1 MTQAATATLLFT
13 DLVNS
18 TELLGRAGDERA
30 QQIFRAHHKLLS
42 DAVVAHGG
50 HEVKWLGDGLMVA
63 FPSAADAV
71 RCAIAMQQSGRRP
84 LAGARLGLRAGLH
97 VGEVLR
103 DEADYFGTAV
113 VVARRLCE
121 RAAAGQIIA
130 SSLVSGLLAGRQ
142 NFSFRDLG
150 ALELKGLAAPVP
162 ACEVLYEHDE
172 PTAILR
178 RCRSSDAQARW
189 PGWNTSLPM
198 YAPDVAV

>member
-1 MTQAATATLLFT
+1 MPSSVCSELLIFHRKQQFATQTLDLRDVKAQLDELNDQMPWTHCRCSQQQVALARTVGTLSKWQASAGETCAGRLCSVLANTRTATLLFT

-84 LAGARLGLRAGLH
+84 VAGARLG
-97 VGEVLR
+97 
-103 DEADYFGTAV
+103 
-113 VVARRLCE
+113 
-121 RAAAGQIIA
+121 
-130 SSLVSGLLAGRQ
+130 
-142 NFSFRDLG
+142 
-150 ALELKGLAAPVP
+150 
-162 ACEVLYEHDE
+162 
-172 PTAILR
+172 
-178 RCRSSDAQARW
+178 
-189 PGWNTSLPM
+189 
-198 YAPDVAV
+198 